1 MAKIPVHVVT
11 GFLGSGKTTFLKE
24 ILTNQALNDI
34 ALVINELGEV
44 SLDHKL
50 VQTDFIEEQTL
61 FLMQVVLA
69 AIKEKIC
76 KRNLKNCLTILKTKV
91 KNLKESY

>member
-61 FLMQVVLA
+61 FLNAGCACCNM
-69 AIKEKIC
+69 
-76 KRNLKNCLTILKTKV
+76 
-91 KNLKESY
+91 

>member
-44 SLDHKL
+44 SLDREPHL
-50 VQTDFIEEQTL
+50 LIEVGASL
-61 FLMQVVLA
+61 
-69 AIKEKIC
+69 
-76 KRNLKNCLTILKTKV
+76 LKPTNV
-91 KNLKESY
+91 S

>member
-44 SLDHKL
+44 SLDREPHL
-50 VQTDFIEEQTL
+50 LI
-61 FLMQVVLA
+61 
-69 AIKEKIC
+69 
-76 KRNLKNCLTILKTKV
+76 
-91 KNLKESY
+91 

>member
-44 SLDHKL
+44 SLDHK
-50 VQTDFIEEQTL
+50 TRTNRFYRGANFIFKCRL
-61 FLMQVVLA
+61 
-69 AIKEKIC
+69 
-76 KRNLKNCLTILKTKV
+76 CLLQ
-91 KNLKESY
+91 

>member
-44 SLDHKL
+44 SLDINSYKQILSRSKL
-50 VQTDFIEEQTL
+50 YF
-61 FLMQVVLA
+61 
-69 AIKEKIC
+69 
-76 KRNLKNCLTILKTKV
+76 
-91 KNLKESY
+91 